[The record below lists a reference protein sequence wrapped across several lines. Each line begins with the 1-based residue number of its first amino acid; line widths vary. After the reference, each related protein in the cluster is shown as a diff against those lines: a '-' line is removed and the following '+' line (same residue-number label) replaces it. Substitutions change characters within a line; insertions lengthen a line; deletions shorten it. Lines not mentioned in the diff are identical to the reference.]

1 LVDNARAPRHLSINA
16 PRQGRPIMPT
26 IDFHHLSAEQRLDRV
41 GELCDSLD
49 PGRIPV
55 TPAQRVEL
63 DRRLETLDEDM
74 MRARSAQSVL
84 ADLRRRCR

>member
-1 LVDNARAPRHLSINA
+1 
-16 PRQGRPIMPT
+16 MPT
-26 IDFHHLSAEQRLDRV
+26 IDFHHLSGEQRLDRI

-49 PGRIPV
+49 TGRTPV

-74 MRARSAQSVL
+74 TRARSAQSVL